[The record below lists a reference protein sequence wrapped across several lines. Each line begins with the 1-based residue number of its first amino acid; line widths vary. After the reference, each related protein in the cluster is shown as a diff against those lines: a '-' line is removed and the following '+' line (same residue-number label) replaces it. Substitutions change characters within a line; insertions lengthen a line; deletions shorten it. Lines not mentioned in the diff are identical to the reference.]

1 MCIESITRKV
11 IRTHKNS
18 RRLIFVSSF
27 IFVCVKILKS
37 SRGILQPRK
46 TVCSTSGTIQFKRP
60 RATIERRR
68 TKEEGTERIMRNE
81 PSGKL
86 LILISRSRWIESAKT
101 WTSLISR
108 DTRLGCGALFDSK
121 KDTGAWPRAGLKAT
135 FKFRR
140 RGTAKLPGKRHGAKT
155 SILSIREADG
165 RFAWRITSIVT
176 ARNPCQLAGKSRS
189 EGRAIRPA
197 IKSIKKDLRPRLS

>member
-1 MCIESITRKV
+1 MNIVRTEGKNVETDLVERKHPKNLNSLLSSSIICIESITRKV

-101 WTSLISR
+101 
-108 DTRLGCGALFDSK
+108 
-121 KDTGAWPRAGLKAT
+121 
-135 FKFRR
+135 
-140 RGTAKLPGKRHGAKT
+140 
-155 SILSIREADG
+155 
-165 RFAWRITSIVT
+165 
-176 ARNPCQLAGKSRS
+176 
-189 EGRAIRPA
+189 
-197 IKSIKKDLRPRLS
+197 